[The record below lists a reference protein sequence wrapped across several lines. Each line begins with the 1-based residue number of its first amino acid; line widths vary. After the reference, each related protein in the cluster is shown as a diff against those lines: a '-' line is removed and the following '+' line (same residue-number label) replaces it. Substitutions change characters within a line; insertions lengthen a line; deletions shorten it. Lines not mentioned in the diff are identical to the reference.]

1 MINAAI
7 CDSNLNIMDE
17 LERAINEVIETEI
30 TFFKFNNPF
39 ALTTYV
45 LDSVRTKIDVI
56 FINTVINNQSG
67 IEIIKEIMKDRI
79 NIKVIF
85 FSDKH
90 DSITDI
96 FQTDPLYF
104 LKVPFEKKYVHEAVN
119 KLEKTLSI
127 EEKNTINF
135 VSGRGGSKLVSIKVN
150 QIIYIESEKRK
161 VHIYTESEKYSFYS
175 KLSDIEKLL
184 NQDFVR
190 CHQSYIVNV
199 NKIEKLGEKLIH
211 LYRVDKPIPISRAR
225 IENVEKAIKRGIGR

>member
-127 EEKNTINF
+127 C
-135 VSGRGGSKLVSIKVN
+135 
-150 QIIYIESEKRK
+150 
-161 VHIYTESEKYSFYS
+161 HISN
-175 KLSDIEKLL
+175 L
-184 NQDFVR
+184 
-190 CHQSYIVNV
+190 
-199 NKIEKLGEKLIH
+199 
-211 LYRVDKPIPISRAR
+211 
-225 IENVEKAIKRGIGR
+225 

>member
-1 MINAAI
+1 MIYAAI
-7 CDSNLNIMDE
+7 CDSNYKIMDE
-17 LERAINEVIETEI
+17 LECTVNEVIGNKI

-56 FINTVINNQSG
+56 FINTIIGNQNG
-67 IEIIKEIMKDRI
+67 IEIIKEILKDRI
-79 NIKVIF
+79 DIKVVF

-104 LKVPFEKKYVHEAVN
+104 LKVPFEKKYVREAVN

-127 EEKNTINF
+127 EGKNTINF
-135 VSGRGGSKLVSIKVN
+135 VSGRGGSRLISIKIK

-161 VHIYTESEKYSFYS
+161 VHIYTESGKYSFYS
-175 KLSDIEKLL
+175 KLSDIENLL

-225 IENVEKAIKRGIGR
+225 IENVEKAIKRGMGR

>member
-199 NKIEKLGEKLIH
+199 NKIEKLSEKLISM
-211 LYRVDKPIPISRAR
+211 YRIDRQIPISRSR
-225 IENVEKAIKRGIGR
+225 VENVERAIKQGVKK